1 MMKKFGMKSL
11 KAAVAASVLAGLPAG
26 AALAQ
31 PILSVS
37 LNGGDLGDILS
48 VEVIGPKGPLAVSV
62 AGNQLPFPTSIDPSN
77 LGSLLD
83 ALPDTGTPLDGLAD
97 MIPADALPVLP
108 ADPVGVLAGLVP
120 AGGGGGGAPALPGLP
135 DLPVD
140 VVGTVTG
147 LVPAGGGAP
156 GLPALPVDVV
166 GTVTGLIPAG
176 GGVPD
181 LPALPIDVV
190 GTITSL
196 IPAGGGT
203 PGLPA
208 LPIDIVGTVTSLI
221 PAGGGTPGL
230 PALPVD
236 VVGTVTGL
244 IPAGGADALPVGTL
258 VALIPVDALPVPL
271 P

>member
-31 PILSVS
+31 PILSIN

-48 VEVIGPKGPLAVSV
+48 VEVVGPKGPLAISV
-62 AGNQLPFPTSIDPSN
+62 AGTDLPFPTSVD

-83 ALPDTGTPLDGLAD
+83 TIPETGTPLDGLAD
-97 MIPADALPVLP
+97 MIPADALPALP
-108 ADPVGVLAGLVP
+108 ADPVGTLAGLVP
-120 AGGGGGGAPALPGLP
+120 AGGGGGAPALPGLP
-135 DLPVD
+135 ELPVD

-147 LVPAGGGAP
+147 LVPAGSGAP

-190 GTITSL
+190 GTITGL

-203 PGLPA
+203 PGLPT
-208 LPIDIVGTVTSLI
+208 LPVDVVGTVTSLI

-236 VVGTVTGL
+236 VVGTLTGL
-244 IPAGGADALPVGTL
+244 IPAGGASALPIGTL
-258 VALIPVDALPVPL
+258 VALIPVDTLPVPL